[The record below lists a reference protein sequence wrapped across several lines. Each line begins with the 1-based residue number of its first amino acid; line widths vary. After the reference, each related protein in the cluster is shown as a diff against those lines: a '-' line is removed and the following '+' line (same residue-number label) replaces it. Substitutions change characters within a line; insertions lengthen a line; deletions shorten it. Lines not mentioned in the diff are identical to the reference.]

1 MIEYECKTFTLS
13 KKTQSPVRV
22 SPSGREFVFQY
33 LVYFSTLC
41 YNICITNHILEEKT
55 IMTKIE
61 LIAALADKADVSKKD
76 AAKVLDALTD
86 TITEEL
92 AKKEKVTLVGFG
104 TFETRERAARTGKNP
119 RTGEAL
125 KIAASV
131 APVFKAGKALKDA
144 VNAPKKGKK
153 K

>member
-1 MIEYECKTFTLS
+1 MNKA
-13 KKTQSPVRV
+13 
-22 SPSGREFVFQY
+22 
-33 LVYFSTLC
+33 
-41 YNICITNHILEEKT
+41 
-55 IMTKIE
+55 E
-61 LIAALADKADVSKKD
+61 LITALAEKAEVSKKD
-76 AAKVLDALTD
+76 AAAVLEAFTA

-104 TFETRERAARTGKNP
+104 TFETKERAARIGRNPQTGK
-119 RTGEAL
+119 EM

-131 APVFKAGKALKDA
+131 APAFKAGKALKDA